1 MDDNIKR
8 KSSTEIK
15 QHSGGTREAFMFDAN
30 VQKYQRGNHVV
41 WTFVPVGEMGCIVPG
56 LLQVFRKQFP

>member
-1 MDDNIKR
+1 
-8 KSSTEIK
+8 
-15 QHSGGTREAFMFDAN
+15 MFDAN